1 LCLGRSPHAPIPQL
15 IQATTEHAILRND
28 IYDRPPLK
36 SWGRGLV
43 SLLGDAAHP
52 MTPNLGQ
59 GACQAIEDAV
69 VLGRAI
75 ATHSTVSAAL
85 RSYEA
90 QRIDRANL
98 IVTQSR
104 QIGWVGQWR
113 HPMAVALRNALVRF
127 GGSRLQARQLALIG
141 RLSNLGRNR
150 RGPCCKIPFSHLP
163 LRPPYRAIGLERG

>member
-1 LCLGRSPHAPIPQL
+1 L
-15 IQATTEHAILRND
+15 IQATTEHAILWND
-28 IYDRPPLK
+28 IYDRPLLK

-43 SLLGDAAHP
+43 SLLG
-52 MTPNLGQ
+52 
-59 GACQAIEDAV
+59 
-69 VLGRAI
+69 
-75 ATHSTVSAAL
+75 
-85 RSYEA
+85 EA

-104 QIGWVGQWR
+104 QIGWVGQWH